1 MFSLFRSSTAVVH
14 LTVNQRVTGS
24 IPVSGA
30 TYFISIT
37 TMTVDQLIQFL
48 QRQDPTKD
56 VLVESETGD
65 PWPCFGAKN
74 DVWVEDDGTE
84 TPVIVIQIDN

>member
-1 MFSLFRSSTAVVH
+1 
-14 LTVNQRVTGS
+14 
-24 IPVSGA
+24 
-30 TYFISIT
+30 
-37 TMTVDQLIQFL
+37 MTVDQLIQFL